1 MRDMKSMKR
10 KTKKENNNLLL
21 ILKGILM
28 GIFDLVPGI
37 SGGTIALIT
46 NIYQKLM
53 SEIDN
58 FFELIK
64 TIIIVNKKKIKE
76 KYKQTDFKFLI
87 IISLGIAIGIIISI
101 NLMSYLLNNYFAQ
114 TMGAITGAIL
124 ASGIIMTKKNY
135 KHKNIIYGA
144 IGLII
149 GIIISIITPL
159 AGQTF
164 NYTQIFFLGAITI
177 IGMILPGISGA
188 LILLL
193 LGGYEFMI
201 FALKNINT
209 EYLVIIAFM
218 AGAIIGLSA
227 FAKTI
232 NYALKKHHKKTM
244 IFLSSLMIG
253 ATTKP
258 ILEIMN
264 SSAPQSA
271 IPFFLITITIALI
284 IARK

>member
-1 MRDMKSMKR
+1 MKR
-10 KTKKENNNLLL
+10 KTKKENNNIIL

-46 NIYQKLM
+46 NIYQKLIR
-53 SEIDN
+53 EIDN

-64 TIIIVNKKKIKE
+64 TIIILNKKKIKE
-76 KYKQTDFKFLI
+76 KYKKTDFKFLI
-87 IISLGIAIGIIISI
+87 ILAIGVVIGIIISI
-101 NLMSYLLNNYFAQ
+101 NIMSYLLNNFFAQ

-124 ASGIIMTKKNY
+124 ASGIILTKKNY
-135 KHKNIIYGA
+135 KHKNIIYA
-144 IGLII
+144 ILGLII

-209 EYLVIIAFM
+209 EYLIVIAFM

-232 NYALKKHHKKTM
+232 NYALKKHHEKTM

-253 ATTKP
+253 AITKP
-258 ILEIMN
+258 ILEILN
-264 SSAPQSA
+264 IANPLSA
-271 IPFFLITITIALI
+271 IPFFLITII
-284 IARK
+284 IAIIIAKK